1 MAPTYSARRS
11 RSQIEGEISKVLERR
26 ETLDDFW

>member
-11 RSQIEGEISKVLERR
+11 CFQIEGEISKVFERR
-26 ETLDDFW
+26 ETLDDFG